1 MDIAK
6 RFGSPKGKYILAVTH
21 SAILSILHP
30 IIVDHIADKV
40 GLPGIPLLSQS
51 QILIQQRL
59 RVGQNNH
66 LTALTAPQAIPAQ
79 NSRLQRMMP
88 NQTQMKKES
97 NLFFITGQDLD
108 QPLL

>member
-21 SAILSILHP
+21 SAILSVLPP

-59 RVGQNNH
+59 RVGH
-66 LTALTAPQAIPAQ
+66 LTVQHNLLDLIGDLLSIKHYLT
-79 NSRLQRMMP
+79 
-88 NQTQMKKES
+88 
-97 NLFFITGQDLD
+97 GV
-108 QPLL
+108 